1 MMSPIFALSPTS
13 AFYILI
19 GLALVWLCL
28 QIGFLVIAAR
38 RSVMW
43 LLGCIFLPFVG
54 LFLVFVDA
62 DARKNFVYQV
72 VLILVALGVF
82 FVAVGQDERRNVWS
96 RGKGTTKGSVE
107 GSTQTLAD
115 KQADI
120 RNWQKKLESMKA
132 ALRPGDAA
140 QKAEFD
146 RELAEYLVEL
156 DKVKLEAASAP
167 KPAL

>member
-1 MMSPIFALSPTS
+1 MSPIFALSPTS

-19 GLALVWLCL
+19 GLAVIWLFL

-38 RSVMW
+38 RSVLW
-43 LLGCIFLPFVG
+43 LLGCIFLPFVS
-54 LFLVFVDA
+54 LFLIFVDA

-72 VLILVALGVF
+72 LLILVGIGVF
-82 FVAVGQDERRNVWS
+82 FVAVDKEERGNVWN
-96 RGKGTTKGSVE
+96 RGKGKAVSSVE

-115 KQADI
+115 KQANI